1 MEKDELAKVVANL
14 QAQLRELESKLEEF
28 EHRASKERKANKELE
43 EELLVF
49 KKASMEQH
57 EKGFY
62 KVVRQVKF
70 FTKDLDLG
78 LVDPLKDMKDGELLD
93 EEEIIVV
100 EEDAGKEQGDR
111 ANV

>member
-1 MEKDELAKVVANL
+1 
-14 QAQLRELESKLEEF
+14 
-28 EHRASKERKANKELE
+28 
-43 EELLVF
+43 
-49 KKASMEQH
+49 MEQH